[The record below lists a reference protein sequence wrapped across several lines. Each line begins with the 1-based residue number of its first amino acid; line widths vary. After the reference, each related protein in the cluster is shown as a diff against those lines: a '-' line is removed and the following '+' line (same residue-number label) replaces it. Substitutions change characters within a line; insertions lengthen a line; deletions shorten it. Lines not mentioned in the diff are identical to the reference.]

1 MQETLSPFDSTDA
14 PPPSLRERNRR
25 DTWASIHSAAVDL
38 AAADGPAAVTIDEI
52 AARAGVSRRTFFN
65 YFATKDD
72 AIVGLR
78 TPTVDPVALA
88 AFEASSEPLLDRA
101 IALLFASVREALS
114 WRSEEARALLKRF
127 PELKAR
133 MHAHA
138 GALEQVMHPHF
149 AAALDGDDDRA
160 AVLHHLALTVVRVSA
175 MNDPSVITAG
185 DTAAIART
193 TRTLRELVTA

>member
-1 MQETLSPFDSTDA
+1 MQETVSLDTGSAAVT
-14 PPPSLRERNRR
+14 PSLRERNRR
-25 DTWASIHSAAVDL
+25 DTWVSIHSAAVEL
-38 AAADGPAAVTIDEI
+38 AAADGPAAVTIDAI

-138 GALEQVMHPHF
+138 AALEQLMHPHF

-160 AVLHHLALTVVRVSA
+160 AVLHHLALTVVRVAA
-175 MNDPSVITAG
+175 MNDPSAVTSG
-185 DTAAIART
+185 DTAAIAST

>member
-1 MQETLSPFDSTDA
+1 MQETVSLDTGSAAVT
-14 PPPSLRERNRR
+14 PSLRERNRR
-25 DTWASIHSAAVDL
+25 DTWVSIHSATVEL
-38 AAADGPAAVTIDEI
+38 AAADGPAAVTIDAI

-78 TPTVDPVALA
+78 TPTVAPVALA

-138 GALEQVMHPHF
+138 AALEQLMHPHF

-160 AVLHHLALTVVRVSA
+160 AVLHHLALTVVRVAA
-175 MNDPSVITAG
+175 MNDPSAVTSG